1 MTNSNQFEAG
11 DVLRRAWRADED
23 SDGPTRIRLSGDLL
37 NIRRKLTDLA
47 LPGTSLDTTARVS
60 DASEAARLEV
70 ELARTDFTHVIPE
83 DFIDE

>member
-11 DVLRRAWRADED
+11 DVLRGAWRAHED
-23 SDGPTRIRLSGDLL
+23 SGGPTRIRLSGDLL